1 MEVAR
6 GESASARYF
15 MSDSRLEERSVGKWV
30 EHLSLKTVRQLAVA
44 VIGSTVILFGIVL
57 VLPGVPGPGSVVI
70 GGGLAMLT
78 TEFIWARVLMHKV
91 RERVQSAVNTVK
103 GKGPGAAKAAPSN
116 DPKSD
121 NISASG

>member
-1 MEVAR
+1 
-6 GESASARYF
+6 

-70 GGGLAMLT
+70 WGGLAILA

-91 RERVQSAVNTVK
+91 RERVQSAVKAVK
-103 GKGPGAAKAAPSN
+103 ARGASKAVPPN
-116 DPKSD
+116 DPESD
-121 NISASG
+121 NLSASG